1 MGAEM
6 ANVVKLLFGLG
17 LLLVAILAGLYG
29 LFAILYGGDS
39 GGGDSYV
46 TVGGRE
52 IDADLVGALA
62 LLLAF
67 LAGGAALLSL
77 SWRRSRRADR
87 SRPV

>member
-6 ANVVKLLFGLG
+6 ARVVKLLFGLG
-17 LLLVAILAGLYG
+17 LLLVAILVGLYG

-46 TVGGRE
+46 TVGGHK
-52 IDADLVGALA
+52 IDADLVGVLA

-67 LAGGAALLSL
+67 LAGVAALLFL
-77 SWRRSRRADR
+77 PLRRSRRSDR
-87 SRPV
+87 SRPI